1 MCYAML
7 ISIVLN
13 HVENFIHT
21 IPEFLFAS
29 PTALHST
36 ILSQL
41 DSAVVNQ
48 YTSTNFTRADSIVI
62 PQVIQSRQYIL
73 TQSISQFQNASV
85 SLC

>member
-48 YTSTNFTRADSIVI
+48 YTSSNFTRADSI
-62 PQVIQSRQYIL
+62 VIQSRQYIL